1 MEVAF
6 HPGGEQPVNPPGVS
20 AVVIVHGSPP
30 STVDACLESLL
41 ASRAVDIHVVLV
53 DNASP
58 DGGLACARWTGH
70 AQVSAVSSIRN
81 DGFAA
86 GVNQGLRLVRSNDF
100 ILLLNDDAFVTA
112 DAVAIMVAKLEANPQ
127 AIACAPRV
135 MLANEPDRIDSLGL
149 VLRASGEAFN
159 AYIGQ
164 RWSEQIRDGADI
176 LGPCFGAALFR
187 PDAFNEATG
196 VGLLDQRYRLY
207 YEDVDWVLRAQR
219 AGWRS
224 VLAIEAMVF
233 HQHAAS
239 TRLLGEAVRYELVQR
254 NLLLCAAKNLTWR
267 SALVVWI
274 TRLIVHAKGT
284 LTGPYRTQRVRS
296 LLRAAWGLPSALR
309 ARRALPRRQSQ
320 RGDAELFG
328 YSTGLNP
335 QFDVTTYRSGHTT
348 N

>member
-6 HPGGEQPVNPPGVS
+6 HAGGEQPVSPPGVS
-20 AVVIVHGSPP
+20 AVVIVHGAPP
-30 STVDACLESLL
+30 STVDACIESFL
-41 ASRAVDIHVVLV
+41 ASLAVDIHVVLV

-58 DGGLACARWTGH
+58 DGGLACSRWATH
-70 AQVSAVSSIRN
+70 AQITVLTSVRN

-86 GVNQGLRLVRSNDF
+86 GVNQGLGLVRANDF

-112 DAVAIMVAKLEANPQ
+112 DAVALLVAKLENNPQ

-149 VLRASGEAFN
+149 VLRPSGEAFN

-164 RWSEQIRDGADI
+164 PWSEQMPDGADI

-187 PDAFNEATG
+187 PGAFDAATG
-196 VGLLDQRYRLY
+196 VGPLDERYRLY
-207 YEDVDWVLRAQR
+207 YEDVDWVLRAQQR
-219 AGWRS
+219 GWRS
-224 VLAIEAMVF
+224 VLCTSAVVF

-254 NLLLCAAKNLTWR
+254 NLLLCAAKNLAWR
-267 SALVVWI
+267 SALEVWI
-274 TRLIVHAKGT
+274 KRLIVHAKGT

-296 LLRAAWGLPSALR
+296 LLRAAWGLPATLR

-335 QFDVTTYRSGHTT
+335 QFDVTTYRSGQTT